1 MTERRTEKDTLKLT
15 VKYYGGNGEELFP
28 DQVFT
33 RQRGSGYYVVS
44 PQYPGYAA
52 DIEIVRGTL
61 TEDTVVRVRYRP
73 MKWTMRIRYLYPD
86 GTEAAEAYERE
97 ILTGEGFEKESPAIA
112 GWRPVRLKVSG
123 VNSGRNENYTVL
135 YVPEDTIGAV
145 DMDDLRTPADLG
157 DVYLQVGIC
166 AE

>member
-1 MTERRTEKDTLKLT
+1 MADTILSACADRLLQKKLISS
-15 VKYYGGNGEELFP
+15 
-28 DQVFT
+28 VF
-33 RQRGSGYYVVS
+33 
-44 PQYPGYAA
+44 
-52 DIEIVRGTL
+52 
-61 TEDTVVRVRYRP
+61 
-73 MKWTMRIRYLYPD
+73 
-86 GTEAAEAYERE
+86 
-97 ILTGEGFEKESPAIA
+97 LTGEGFEKESPAIA